1 MIKIYKSL
9 ADATKKDLAYQPL
22 IIESELDAIIETV
35 ILAIQ
40 ANVPLLQELSDLKEK
55 MTPSQEAQLKLL
67 NEFKP
72 EELKTIQEMFAKDG
86 KALTDKDMF
95 AMIGEGKI
103 NLEQIMS
110 LTNAAKVYVPSI
122 TEIVKV
128 TDQILTAINIPSDV
142 QLNNKERN
150 NLLTLTIQ
158 NEYNFF

>member
-9 ADATKKDLAYQPL
+9 ADATKKDLAYTPL
-22 IIESELDAIIETV
+22 IIDSELDAMKETV
-35 ILAIQ
+35 ILASQ
-40 ANVPLLQELSDLKEK
+40 TNVPLLQELSDLKEK

-86 KALTDKDMF
+86 KALTYEDMF

-110 LTNAAKVYVPSI
+110 LTNAAKVYAPTI

-128 TDQILTAINIPSDV
+128 TDQILKAIDMPSDV
-142 QLNNKERN
+142 QLNNRARKD
-150 NLLTLTIQ
+150 LLDLTLQ